1 MNDHST
7 PPSAEILQQIF
18 AVVAERKNADPETSY
33 TARLYV
39 KGVRKIAQKLG
50 EEAVE
55 TVVAAVAESDEHLV
69 RESADL
75 LYHLLVL
82 WSAKGI
88 APEAVWAEL
97 DRRFGVSGLAVK
109 EARKKGEPITKA

>member
-1 MNDHST
+1 MSIDES
-7 PPSAEILQQIF
+7 ILAKLF
-18 AVVAERKNADPETSY
+18 DVVKERKSADPESSY
-33 TARLYV
+33 TARLYA
-39 KGVRKIAQKLG
+39 KGINKIAQKLG

-55 TVVAAVAESDEHLV
+55 TAIAAVSESNDRLV

-88 APEAVWAEL
+88 APEDVWEEL
-97 DRRFGVSGLAVK
+97 DRRFGTSGVAVK
-109 EARKKGEPITKA
+109 EARKKS